1 MAQSQIVTVATAA
14 DLAGLPVPAGTFISN
29 KVLGIVSGNGTKYYL
44 VANTGQ
50 PANGTSILDASDG
63 RQWVQF

>member
-1 MAQSQIVTVATAA
+1 MAQSQIVTVQATT
-14 DLAGLPVPAGTFISN
+14 DLSALPVPASTFISG
-29 KVLGIVSGNGTKYYL
+29 KVVGIVENGGAKYYL

-50 PANGTSILDASDG
+50 PSNGTGLLDASDG